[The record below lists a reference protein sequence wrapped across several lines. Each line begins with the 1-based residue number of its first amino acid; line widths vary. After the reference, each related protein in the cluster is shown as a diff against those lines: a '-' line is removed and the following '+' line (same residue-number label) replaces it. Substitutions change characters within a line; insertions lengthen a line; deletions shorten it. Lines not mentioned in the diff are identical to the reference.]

1 MNDDLYKK
9 LHGFYVEDLKLG
21 QEAFL
26 SKTITEAD
34 IVNFSGVTGD
44 TNPVHLSDEFA
55 KKTIFKKK
63 VAHGFLT
70 ASFISTLIATKLPGP
85 GSIYLGQSLKFL
97 APVFVGDTLTVKV
110 KIKNIDLETKKVLIL
125 TECFKLDK
133 KVLTGEAEILV
144 DSKK

>member
-1 MNDDLYKK
+1 M
-9 LHGFYVEDLKLG
+9 
-21 QEAFL
+21 
-26 SKTITEAD
+26 
-34 IVNFSGVTGD
+34 
-44 TNPVHLSDEFA
+44 
-55 KKTIFKKK
+55 
-63 VAHGFLT
+63 T